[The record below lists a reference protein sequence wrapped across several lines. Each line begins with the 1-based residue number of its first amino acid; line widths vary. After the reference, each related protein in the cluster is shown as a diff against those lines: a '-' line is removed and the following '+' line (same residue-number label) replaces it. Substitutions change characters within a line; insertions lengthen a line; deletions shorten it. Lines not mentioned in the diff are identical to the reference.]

1 MNSLLLGTAISA
13 LLSTLSFLVVVFRVS
28 PITSAQYALPSF
40 FIFFF
45 LMVSSVSTLLFVG
58 MWKLIPHHTLDT
70 GKLMSVSLREG
81 IFTGLALCIMLLVQ
95 LLSLLNW
102 WIAVLIALVF
112 ICIELA
118 LKH

>member
-1 MNSLLLGTAISA
+1 MC
-13 LLSTLSFLVVVFRVS
+13 
-28 PITSAQYALPSF
+28 
-40 FIFFF
+40 
-45 LMVSSVSTLLFVG
+45 SSVSTLAYVAA
-58 MWKLIPHHTLDT
+58 WKFIPHHTLDT

-81 IFTGLALCIMLLVQ
+81 IFTGLAICCMIAVQ
-95 LLSLLNW
+95 VLQLLNW